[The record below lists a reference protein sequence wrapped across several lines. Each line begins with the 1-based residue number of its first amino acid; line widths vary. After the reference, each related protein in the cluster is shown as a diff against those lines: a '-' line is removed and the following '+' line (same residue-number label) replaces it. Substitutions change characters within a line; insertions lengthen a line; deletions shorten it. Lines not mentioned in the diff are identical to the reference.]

1 MVRLEL
7 QFVRLCIS
15 PDKCVGIDLDWEYPG
30 ADDRGGRPEDFEN
43 FPKFAANLKDALKSV
58 GKSGLTLT

>member
-1 MVRLEL
+1 MSSKRCL
-7 QFVRLCIS
+7 
-15 PDKCVGIDLDWEYPG
+15 GIDLDWEYPG

-43 FPKFAANLKDALKSV
+43 FPKFVANLKDALKSV